1 MPFQKR
7 VPQNQNL
14 CRSPRAPC
22 TARTRKKCVQP
33 CSTPRL
39 RTRAALH
46 DKPREI
52 VRHSLHLLHLHHHF
66 HHHDPNTSIS
76 ASHDHPSPPSR
87 SITASLVTASLSSTL
102 TVSATANTFRHPLSA
117 SSSPTPL
124 ATSFFSATLAM
135 MPPLPSPQP
144 PRLHPPHHCL
154 SSTIEPTTASIVSG
168 VHDVLCCATLA
179 TILATILATVL
190 VAILA
195 ATIRS
200 PQSMSPRSCCVSR
213 GARQPHVYCKC
224 LAYVPGGVPTS
235 HTDRAFAQMPSVGP

>member
-1 MPFQKR
+1 MPFQKGATRLGPKPKSLPLAEGTVQRGGREKNASSPARLLACVPGRPSTTSR
-7 VPQNQNL
+7 V
-14 CRSPRAPC
+14 RSCA
-22 TARTRKKCVQP
+22 TVSISSI
-33 CSTPRL
+33 ST
-39 RTRAALH
+39 T
-46 DKPREI
+46 
-52 VRHSLHLLHLHHHF
+52 
-66 HHHDPNTSIS
+66 TSITTTPTLPS
-76 ASHDHPSPPSR
+76 QHPTIIPLRHLAP
-87 SITASLVTASLSSTL
+87 SLVTASLSSTL

-179 TILATILATVL
+179 TILATVLATVL

-200 PQSMSPRSCCVSR
+200 PQSCVSR
-213 GARQPHVYCKC
+213 GARQPPVYCKC
-224 LAYVPGGVPTS
+224 LAYVPCGVPTS